1 MVILKYF
8 DIGSIPIAAQ
18 QTTLDHLCDICQYA
32 DLRYVGYEKDSDNTG
47 VLAIYREKVPE
58 PVQFRYYAVPMKS

>member
-8 DIGSIPIAAQ
+8 DIGPITIAAQ
-18 QTTLDHLCDICQYA
+18 QTTLHHLCDICQHA
-32 DLRYVGYEKDSDNTG
+32 DLRYIGYEKDTDNHAYF
-47 VLAIYREKVPE
+47 AIYREKVPE